1 MERLKLF
8 GWDIDKKMSKRAARA
23 IQQQRLPITHASL
36 RLGLEPETILKYFA
50 KYGKEYHHH
59 GYKAL
64 KVNHYDVQKI
74 SNICLESN
82 EHIDFDNQMKIHK
95 QQFFN
100 EITSVWG
107 ELTTIKNDE
116 VKTMKPVYY
125 TKVGNQICYFYE
137 NRTFRIEPDDK
148 FSFLPIYDVESLNID
163 KRDIFRAGIDN
174 RSYSYKEKIF
184 ERFLNAHP
192 EIKEKIEGIRELY
205 RIMPGNDY
213 NVINITQV
221 KKIPN
226 DKIEDFLV
234 EIFDDY
240 SEGNLEYYFF
250 EREEFHE
257 NFLFVKNEN
266 LEDLVFKRNVDVCN
280 HCMGDSDIRD
290 VQTEVIEFIVNN
302 KSSFDESVITR
313 AENYDTHCALLK
325 HKREAILARFGDRKV
340 FGWRFDMTDILSS
353 NKHID
358 IPAVEINMI
367 DELEYMGM
375 NELDELNEKL
385 NTENYALIGDSI
397 QTTIMIRVEDY
408 QLEESKAWN
417 LSELNPEMDEDELHL
432 EYVTG
437 YWSPWSMVE

>member
-1 MERLKLF
+1 MERRKLS
-8 GWDIDKKMSKRAARA
+8 GWDNDKKMSKGAARA
-23 IQQQRLPITHASL
+23 IRQQRLPITYASL

-82 EHIDFDNQMKIHK
+82 EHIDFDNQMKIEK
-95 QQFFN
+95 QKFFK
-100 EITSVWG
+100 EKTGVWG
-107 ELTTIKNDE
+107 ELTTIINDK
-116 VKTMKPVYY
+116 VKTWKPVYY
-125 TKVGNQICYFYE
+125 TKVDNQICYFYAY
-137 NRTFRIEPDDK
+137 NTFRIEPDDK

-163 KRDIFRAGIDN
+163 DHDRVRAGIYD
-174 RSYSYKEKIF
+174 RSYLYKENII

-205 RIMPGNDY
+205 QIESGNDY
-213 NVINITQV
+213 NLININQV
-221 KKIPN
+221 KKIPT
-226 DKIEDFLV
+226 DKINDFLV
-234 EIFDDY
+234 EIFNDY
-240 SEGNLEYYFF
+240 STGNLEYYIF
-250 EREEFHE
+250 EREDFLE
-257 NFLFVKNEN
+257 NFFIVKNEN
-266 LEDLVFKRNVDVCN
+266 LEDLVFKRNVDVCKN
-280 HCMGDSDIRD
+280 CMGDSDIGS
-290 VQTEVIEFIVNN
+290 VKTEVIEFIVNN
-302 KSSFDESVITR
+302 KSSFDESLITR

-340 FGWRFDMTDILSS
+340 FGWRFDITDILSS

-385 NTENYALIGDSI
+385 NTEDYALIGDSI
-397 QTTIMIRVEDY
+397 PTTIMIRDEDY
-408 QLEESKAWN
+408 QLNESKAWN
-417 LSELNPEMDEDELHL
+417 LSELSPEMDEDELNL

-437 YWSPWSMVE
+437 DWNPWSMVE